1 MFTVFVVTFSPLFR
15 LNMVTVKVLFRI
27 HLFLTLNMA
36 TCHKNFIYF
45 VFFCVQVQKK
55 GVAKPPEYLLLDLR
69 RQRRLDVG
77 L

>member
-1 MFTVFVVTFSPLFR
+1 MFTIFVVTFSPLFR

-45 VFFCVQVQKK
+45 VLFCVQVQPPHGRK
-55 GVAKPPEYLLLDLR
+55 GLGR
-69 RQRRLDVG
+69 S
-77 L
+77 